1 MGLAEPAVGR
11 LWYTIHTDFGGKVNV
26 LTILREGVLMQIAEL
41 LDSAQYVT
49 DNEGKKNGVLLEL
62 EVWQELVQLLEQ
74 ETAANGSAIPEKEE
88 VEGTQREAAMLR
100 EEAAFRKLHPFLYK
114 QYAGKYVAI
123 YNEQLIDSDSDQ
135 VALYRRMRKQHPGQ
149 FIWIAPVKE
158 TLDKVLVFRSPRLL
172 NDQL

>member
-1 MGLAEPAVGR
+1 
-11 LWYTIHTDFGGKVNV
+11 
-26 LTILREGVLMQIAEL
+26 MQIAEL

-49 DNEGKKNGVLLEL
+49 DNEGKKNGVLLDM

-74 ETAANGSAIPEKEE
+74 KITADGIGPLEKEQ

-100 EEAAFRKLHPFLYK
+100 EEAAFRKLHPSLYK
-114 QYAGKYVAI
+114 QYAGEYVAI

-149 FIWIAPVKE
+149 FIWIAPVNQNPDE
-158 TLDKVLVFRSPRLL
+158 VLVFRSPRLL
-172 NDQL
+172 NGHL